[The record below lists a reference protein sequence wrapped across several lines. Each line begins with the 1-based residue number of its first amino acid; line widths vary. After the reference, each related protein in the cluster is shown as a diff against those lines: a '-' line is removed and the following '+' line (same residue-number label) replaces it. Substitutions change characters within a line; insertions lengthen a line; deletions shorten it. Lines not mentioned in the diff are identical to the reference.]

1 MMEMK
6 KTETEYDVIVVGAG
20 LAGAMAAYEAAT
32 EGVST
37 LMVEKHPKIGIPVRC
52 AEGISARVNEFL
64 DIEKECPW
72 CVSQK
77 IKGAALV
84 SPNGTEVFLWRK
96 GYVLNKPLFNDFLV
110 RAAKD
115 EGAEVLLNA
124 EAVGLGM
131 KEDVNH
137 LEVRESNKERVF
149 SGKVIIGAGG
159 IKSSIAKMAGLRRE
173 KIKLGDIAVCYQELL
188 QQPKSEN
195 SDTAYLFFGNEFA
208 PHGYGWRFPKGNGFM
223 NVGIGISGQE
233 IKDTKIPVSQYY
245 SRFYG
250 KIFPTGAEI
259 EIFRKEH
266 AQISVGLPIESR
278 TANRIIIAGEEAG
291 FVDSLTG
298 GGNYFAMKTGG
309 IAGKVAA
316 ESVINNDTSRNGLSA
331 FEDETRETADI
342 VKNLYNARQVIQGL
356 TDEELDNIAEIMQ
369 GAELSETSP
378 VGIMGELVEHI
389 KTKQFDLYLKIFSG
403 LMQRSIST

>member
-1 MMEMK
+1 MEK
-6 KTETEYDVIVVGAG
+6 IKTEYDVIVVGAG
-20 LAGAMAAYEAAT
+20 LAGAMAAYNAAKM
-32 EGVST
+32 GVSV
-37 LMVEKHPKIGIPVRC
+37 LMVEKHPKIGVPPVKC

-72 CVSQK
+72 CISQK

-96 GYVLNKPLFNDFLV
+96 GYVLDKPLFNDFLV
-110 RAAKD
+110 RAAKE
-115 EGAEVLLNA
+115 EGAKVLLNT
-124 EAVGLGM
+124 EVVGLEM
-131 KEDVNH
+131 KEDANY
-137 LEVRESNKERVF
+137 LKVRESNKERVF
-149 SGKVIIGAGG
+149 FGKVVIGAGG
-159 IKSSIAKMAGLRRE
+159 IKSSIARMAGLRKE
-173 KIKLGDIAVCYQELL
+173 KIKLGDIAVCYQEFLRQSDL
-188 QQPKSEN
+188 EN

-208 PHGYGWRFPKGNGFM
+208 PHGYGWRFPKGNGSM
-223 NVGIGISGQE
+223 NCGIGISGQV
-233 IKDTKIPVSQYY
+233 IKDTKVRVGQYY
-245 SRFYG
+245 SRFYK
-250 KIFPTGAEI
+250 KIFPMSTEI
-259 EIFRKEH
+259 EILRKEH
-266 AQISVGLPIESR
+266 AQISVGLPIEN
-278 TANRIIIAGEEAG
+278 TANRIIITGEEAG

-298 GGNYFAMKTGG
+298 GGNYFAMKTGK

-316 ESVINNDTSRNGLSA
+316 EAVINNDTSRNGLSA
-331 FEDETRETADI
+331 YKEETREIADI

-403 LMQRSIST
+403 LMQRSI